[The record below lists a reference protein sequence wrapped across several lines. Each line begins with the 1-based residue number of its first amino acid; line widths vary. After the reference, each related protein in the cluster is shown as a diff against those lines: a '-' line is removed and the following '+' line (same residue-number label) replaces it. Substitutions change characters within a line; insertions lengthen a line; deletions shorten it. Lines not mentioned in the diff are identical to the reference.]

1 MGFGFKP
8 SIFSGFESGWVLGWL
23 WDFFLS
29 KTSPF
34 LFSEIDFWLTCK
46 VLPHYAISYVLPIHL
61 IEKISNHNLA
71 NHKQTVSPLCVVWKK
86 NISINFKIQYRIVLF
101 CYFCRIFAKMSAR
114 LYKMILKQ
122 NMPYLKIRM
131 KTLPNRYYDLQNH
144 FLRKKV
150 VAHKRFD

>member
-1 MGFGFKP
+1 MWSLMSCQFIWSRK
-8 SIFSGFESGWVLGWL
+8 
-23 WDFFLS
+23 
-29 KTSPF
+29 SPTT
-34 LFSEIDFWLTCK
+34 I
-46 VLPHYAISYVLPIHL
+46 LPITSKRFL
-61 IEKISNHNLA
+61 PS
-71 NHKQTVSPLCVVWKK
+71 VSSEKK

-150 VAHKRFD
+150 VAHKRFDQKNSINIPHKIFLGTYRHICIAKRMQPMH